1 MANYVRHNTFHANDV
16 PDYVTEGARTFSY
29 IIMSILLRAFLWCE
43 IQEPNGIHHLMAPLT
58 SFIENFCL
66 KVYLKNWLR
75 YRYSKFQFCL
85 LPSAIDILAT
95 VTTLGTFKHLDISN
109 VSCKFQRNRPSSF
122 WDTARFSLSSAQRG
136 LLTHLCF
143 RGTNIVLT
151 AKRSYSRTFRR
162 LQTILCDFWNL
173 LQVLLRPKNA

>member
-1 MANYVRHNTFHANDV
+1 
-16 PDYVTEGARTFSY
+16 
-29 IIMSILLRAFLWCE
+29 
-43 IQEPNGIHHLMAPLT
+43 MAPLT

-122 WDTARFSLSSAQRG
+122 WDTALLSLYYLPKLHFGKYVTQSVCLYVCLLLAKIFNFGKYVRLTVCLFVCLSVCRFKLRYRSQRSSNQNQTWHIYVSWIWLG
-136 LLTHLCF
+136 LYSFWCWWRHLW
-143 RGTNIVLT
+143 RH
-151 AKRSYSRTFRR
+151 
-162 LQTILCDFWNL
+162 
-173 LQVLLRPKNA
+173 QVQK

>member
-1 MANYVRHNTFHANDV
+1 MPFSAMVRNT
-16 PDYVTEGARTFSY
+16 RTKWYTPSDGPTHQLY
-29 IIMSILLRAFLWCE
+29 WE
-43 IQEPNGIHHLMAPLT
+43 
-58 SFIENFCL
+58 FCL

-109 VSCKFQRNRPSSF
+109 FSCKFQRNRPSSLC
-122 WDTARFSLSSAQRG
+122 DTVLLSLSSASAMSAQRG

-143 RGTNIVLT
+143 RGTNIILT
-151 AKRSYSRTFRR
+151 AKRSYSRTLRR
-162 LQTILCDFWNL
+162 LQTILSDFCNL
-173 LQVLLRPKNA
+173 LHVLLRPKKRLIRGTMAGTPHIRSPTFPARVTL